1 MRMKHCWFRWLLAA
15 SWFIFAFVPAQA
27 QTQTT
32 SDRALAIYEEGKKLY
47 DAGDFGGARSK
58 FNEAIK
64 VEPSNARWHY
74 NLGLAHRQL
83 ENFHAARDSLM
94 KARELDPAYKR
105 DEINQKLAG
114 MGFEPAAGA
123 AMPARS
129 HASSNPGNE
138 GFINWMFAGL
148 AVFVVGFAWFIVKQ
162 VRRSLPPFALARAPY
177 VKEPPPDAA
186 EVARISHRLDTAAHQ
201 LVLVEHSL
209 RFTEHADLRSQLDH
223 ATQLEEDL
231 RRRLAAARAGD
242 TTEFRTAGWAIEQL
256 EESARSATDLARQVI
271 GPAALTAGG
280 QRIACYFCARPLANP
295 DYRRSVTL
303 ERGTSR
309 ARVVC
314 CPDCAVQAQHGEAP
328 AVLVAEDGK
337 THWSEIPGFDPYAA
351 RHGALVGV
359 QRMPAWRHT
368 PQRSFA
374 DLALLAAGSALAGGA
389 TASMLG
395 PDQAVADEP
404 LLDLDGAEKAGL
416 AREATRAAAK
426 RAREQSS
433 ADHSSSDHS

>member
-1 MRMKHCWFRWLLAA
+1 MEHCWFRWLLAV
-15 SWFIFAFVPAQA
+15 SWFIFALVPAYA
-27 QTQTT
+27 QTQTQT
-32 SDRALAIYEEGKKLY
+32 DSDRALAIYEEGKKLY

-58 FNEAIK
+58 FNQAIK
-64 VEPSNARWHY
+64 IEPANPRWHY
-74 NLGLAHRQL
+74 NIGLAHRQMD
-83 ENFHAARDSLM
+83 NVHAARDSLM

-105 DEINQKLAG
+105 DEINQKLAA
-114 MGFEPAAGA
+114 MGFEPATGA

-138 GFINWMFAGL
+138 GFINWMFVGL
-148 AVFVVGFAWFIVKQ
+148 AVFFVGLAWTV
-162 VRRSLPPFALARAPY
+162 VRRIQRYFTLVRASAI
-177 VKEPPPDAA
+177 KEPPPDAA

-242 TTEFRTAGWAIEQL
+242 TTEFRTAGWAIEKL
-256 EESARSATDLARQVI
+256 EESARSATDLARRVI

-295 DYRRSVTL
+295 DFRRSVTL
-303 ERGTSR
+303 KRGDSR

-314 CPDCAVQAQHGEAP
+314 CPDCAVQAKQGEAP

-351 RHGALVGV
+351 RHGALVDV

-368 PQRSFA
+368 PQRSVA

-404 LLDLDGAEKAGL
+404 LLDLDGAQKAGL
-416 AREATRAAAK
+416 AREAARASAK